1 MFTVEKIDY
10 RFHKEA
16 SSSKSV
22 DECKSIMN
30 TIYKENPSY
39 WPYGLDM
46 SALDGGV
53 YMIREASTRK
63 PVGFTGWQE
72 RIEDNI
78 KVGYYSIGIL
88 PEYRNNGFAKK
99 AVSKLIALKAASVD
113 QVKALVMK
121 HNAPSIALADSIN
134 VPVVKAG
141 SLPLKETAR
150 VVEAL
155 KPMDYLKMLGGGGAA
170 AAFMDSMTY
179 GRDKSWEEY
188 KNTPFTTSRA
198 VQAIANLGFGGA
210 AASPKFNLSEKLL
223 ALGAIPGKDVA
234 LNAIPAIPSITDSA
248 KTLAESSKK
257 PSGLL
262 ESINS
267 LSPTQKT
274 IGAGAGIAGLLG
286 AALLGYK
293 GISAANRLAASQEA
307 RAGGRIRVALPTKD
321 PGDTETTV
329 ELPMGDLA
337 VSNTQLAKLQRDLRR
352 RVRSESKERTHSRNI
367 SNLIEPADDK
377 SASIKNIKSLLKVIY
392 G

>member
-141 SLPLKETAR
+141 SLPAAASAPLKA
-150 VVEAL
+150 
-155 KPMDYLKMLGGGGAA
+155 MDYLKMLGGGGAA

-179 GRDKSWEEY
+179 GRDKSWEDY
-188 KNTPFTTSRA
+188 KSTPISVSR
-198 VQAIANLGFGGA
+198 VTQALANLGFGGA
-210 AASPKFNLSEKLL
+210 IANPNLNLL
-223 ALGAIPGKDVA
+223 QKATAFGLIPGKDVA

-257 PSGLL
+257 PSGIL
-262 ESINS
+262 ESLNS

-367 SNLIEPADDK
+367 SNLIEPTDDK